1 MQQNVSLV
9 DFWNFF
15 LNFGD
20 LQVVIHVQELCKSFQ
35 QKPILIDLNFR
46 LEAGDRLALLG
57 PNGSGKTLLVKIIAT
72 LIKPTSGSIEIA
84 GYDATKDVRAIR
96 PLIGYVPQ
104 TFEGYP
110 TLSIQE
116 YLEFFA
122 AAYKL
127 EKGQR
132 TTGIQDVLDLMD
144 LATLRNEKIEH
155 LSLGQKQRLCL
166 AKTFLHDP
174 LVWLFDAPISLLDPQ
189 GQAEMEVLIQELGAM
204 GKIVILATNCLA
216 DVITLCNR
224 VGVLNEGRF
233 AFYGGRHDISD
244 WYGMRH
250 RLEIEVASGMDAAQ
264 AVLDERSDV
273 ISLQITDALIQIE
286 SQMTEAETTGLLKDL
301 IRGDVTVS
309 RFQRIEYGLVDLF
322 SEVTSPAISGE
333 GTPKG

>member
-1 MQQNVSLV
+1 M
-9 DFWNFF
+9 
-15 LNFGD
+15 
-20 LQVVIHVQELCKSFQ
+20 IHVQELCKSFQ
-35 QKPILIDLNFR
+35 QKPILTDLNFH

-57 PNGSGKTLLVKIIAT
+57 PNGSGKTLLIKIIAT

-84 GYDATKDVRAIR
+84 GYDAIKDVRPVR

-132 TTGIQDVLDLMD
+132 ATGIQDVLELMD
-144 LATLRNEKIEH
+144 LATLQDEKVEH

-174 LVWLFDAPISLLDPQ
+174 LVWLFDAPIPLLDPQ
-189 GQAEMEVLIQELGAM
+189 GQVEVGALIQELGAM
-204 GKIVILATNCLA
+204 GKTVILATNSLT
-216 DVITLCNR
+216 DVITPCNR
-224 VGVLNEGRF
+224 VGILSDGSL
-233 AFYGGRHDISD
+233 AFYGEMRDISER
-244 WYGMRH
+244 YGVQH
-250 RLEIEVASGMDAAQ
+250 RLEIEVTSGMESAQ
-264 AVLDERSDV
+264 AILDERLDV
-273 ISLQITDALIQIE
+273 ISLHITEALIQIE
-286 SQMTEAETTGLLKDL
+286 SQMTEAETTNLLKDL

-309 RFQRIEYGLVDLF
+309 RFQRIEYGLADLF
-322 SEVTSPAISGE
+322 LEITSSTASEE
-333 GTPKG
+333 GTSQE